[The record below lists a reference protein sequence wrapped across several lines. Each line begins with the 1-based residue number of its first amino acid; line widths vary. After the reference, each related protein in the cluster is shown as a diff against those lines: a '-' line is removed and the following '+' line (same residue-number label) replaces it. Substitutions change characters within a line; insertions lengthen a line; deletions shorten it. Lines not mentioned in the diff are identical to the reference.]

1 MRTSVLTVGAVS
13 SVKPL
18 TRVADPE
25 KTPHGGPTQR
35 EEEYFLTARVELALR
50 ATGHWVLRG
59 VIVTTQARAVVL
71 TGRVPSYYL
80 KQVAQSAALAVAGT
94 HLVRNEIAVVSPG

>member
-13 SVKPL
+13 SVKPP
-18 TRVADPE
+18 TRAAEPE
-25 KTPHGGPTQR
+25 KTPLGGPPR
-35 EEEYFLTARVELALR
+35 SEEECFLTVRVERALR

-59 VIVTTQARAVVL
+59 VTVTTQARAVIL

-80 KQVAQSAALAVAGT
+80 KQVAQAAALAVAGT
-94 HLVRNEIAVVSPG
+94 HPLRNEIAVVSPG